1 MILRVD
7 DRFIH
12 GQVIAGWVRPLGI
25 SHLILA
31 SDEIAADDWARNT
44 YSLAVPDSIKF
55 SVTSIQHLPDLIDR
69 PNNKTMIVVG
79 TVKDAYSLIE
89 RGLPVDNVDLGCLGY
104 DDGKCEVCSY
114 IYLSNEDIK
123 YIRAIIEHGTKVLAR
138 ALPNC
143 PVTDIM
149 KFIKTDRL

>member
-7 DRFIH
+7 DRYIH

-31 SDEIAADDWARNT
+31 SDEIAADDWARST
-44 YSLAVPDSIKF
+44 YSLAVPDSVKF
-55 SVTSIQHLPDLIDR
+55 SVTSLDQLPTILDR
-69 PNNKTMIVVG
+69 QSGKTMVIVG
-79 TVKDAYSLIE
+79 TVKDAYGLIE
-89 RGLPVDNVDLGCLGY
+89 KGLKVENVDLGCLGY

-114 IYLSNEDIK
+114 IYLSDEDIH
-123 YIRAIIEHGTKVLAR
+123 YIKAIIESGIKVLAR

-143 PVTDIM
+143 PVTDVTRI
-149 KFIKTDRL
+149 IKTGKA

>member
-7 DRFIH
+7 DRYIH

-25 SHLILA
+25 SHLILV

-44 YSLAVPDSIKF
+44 YSLAVPDSVKF
-55 SVTSIQHLPDLIDR
+55 SVASTDHLLELVDR
-69 PNNKTMIVVG
+69 QGNKTMIIVG
-79 TVKDAYSLIE
+79 TVKDAYCLIE
-89 RGLPVDNVDLGCLGY
+89 KGLKVDNVDLGCLGY

-114 IYLSNEDIK
+114 IYLSNEDIR
-123 YIRAIIEHGTKVLAR
+123 YIRAIIDHGIKVLAR

-143 PVTDIM
+143 PVTDVVKI
-149 KFIKTDRL
+149 IKTGKT